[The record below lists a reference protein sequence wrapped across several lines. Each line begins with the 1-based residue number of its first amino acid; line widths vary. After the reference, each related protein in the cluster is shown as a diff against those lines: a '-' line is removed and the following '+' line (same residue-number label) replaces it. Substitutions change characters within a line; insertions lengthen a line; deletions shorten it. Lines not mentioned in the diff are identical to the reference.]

1 MLKDYYAILDVLPRA
16 SGEEIRRAFKRL
28 ALQFHPD
35 KTGGAAAIEAA
46 ATVHTDECSL
56 TTSRAENPSGTA
68 GIARLDALK
77 TTCRPC
83 TRDFTDIQEAYEVL
97 GDVARRYLYDM
108 NYQELLALQQQR
120 QEEEQQRC
128 DAQARGVAEPARR
141 VRECECLRREQQ
153 QQNHQS
159 NNTTTLPTVNSS
171 TTSAALRSALLGPSL
186 PQHTPLPT
194 RGRGEEDT
202 GVSSLPLPPNDA
214 LQNQQRRRKQASA
227 EEMGGDCLIEDLEG
241 DESGAGRLLDD
252 RYGFTVPTRPLKDG
266 SRADAVQTR
275 RQGGDHDTGV
285 SVATGQTQRRI
296 SYTSTKR
303 ARHRMATTV
312 PAVFLLSGSVAFS
325 WGDTAA
331 KTCPSVAE
339 RGRSR
344 ERRWH
349 RHATLRDGDATA
361 EPDLPL
367 EHYYQRSIERTLRVF
382 FGVPHLE

>member
-1 MLKDYYAILDVLPRA
+1 MLKDYYAILHVLPRA

-46 ATVHTDECSL
+46 ATVHTDEHSL
-56 TTSRAENPSGTA
+56 TTSRAEDPSGTA
-68 GIARLDALK
+68 GIPRLDALK
-77 TTCRPC
+77 TSCQPC

-128 DAQARGVAEPARR
+128 DAQARAAAEAARR
-141 VRECECLRREQQ
+141 VRERECSRREQQ
-153 QQNHQS
+153 QQSPQS
-159 NNTTTLPTVNSS
+159 HNTTTLPTLNSR
-171 TTSAALRSALLGPSL
+171 TTLLGPSL

-202 GVSSLPLPPNDA
+202 GVPSLPLRPNDA
-214 LQNQQRRRKQASA
+214 LQNQQRRRKQESA
-227 EEMGGDCLIEDLEG
+227 EEMGGDCLIEDVEG
-241 DESGAGRLLDD
+241 DESRSGRLVDD
-252 RYGFTVPTRPLKDG
+252 RYCFTAPTRPLKDG
-266 SRADAVQTR
+266 SRADADQRR
-275 RQGGDHDTGV
+275 RQGGGRDTDE
-285 SVATGQTQRRI
+285 SVAAGQTQRRI
-296 SYTSTKR
+296 SRTSNKQ
-303 ARHRMATTV
+303 ARHRMAATV
-312 PAVFLLSGSVAFS
+312 PAVFMISGSVAFS

-349 RHATLRDGDATA
+349 RHTTLRDGDATA

-382 FGVPHLE
+382 FGMPHLE